1 MLVFITTLGVVVLI
15 DAAKCTTRR
24 FMFVYL
30 ILVYANLVYAMV
42 SVYIKGANMDE
53 LAIGLNLRR
62 MKQWLYLGVFTHFT
76 QIVLHVIFDK
86 KEETFAIIKN
96 GRYRSEVQKME
107 KQRKLD
113 KAQKRRQLKS
123 IDVSKIFNTHVRA
136 TRLMPKSPLSKTRKS
151 KQPKSVNYSKSAPS
165 LTIQT
170 RFGSDK
176 GIADKV
182 VRSSSLS
189 VMFPEELRSPRDE
202 THTPGRTE
210 CDDCG
215 CIRGSRTRLWC
226 GCGRTGYLKTK
237 ATCCT
242 DAIRR
247 SCLVER
253 LALCKVTIEMWQRE
267 MQRQW

>member
-1 MLVFITTLGVVVLI
+1 
-15 DAAKCTTRR
+15 
-24 FMFVYL
+24 
-30 ILVYANLVYAMV
+30 
-42 SVYIKGANMDE
+42 
-53 LAIGLNLRR
+53 
-62 MKQWLYLGVFTHFT
+62 
-76 QIVLHVIFDK
+76 
-86 KEETFAIIKN
+86 
-96 GRYRSEVQKME
+96 
-107 KQRKLD
+107 
-113 KAQKRRQLKS
+113 
-123 IDVSKIFNTHVRA
+123 
-136 TRLMPKSPLSKTRKS
+136 MPKSPLSKTRKS

-170 RFGSDK
+170 RFSSDK

-182 VRSSSLS
+182 MRSSSLS
-189 VMFPEELRSPRDE
+189 VMFPEELQSPRDE

-215 CIRGSRTRLWC
+215 CIRGLER
-226 GCGRTGYLKTK
+226 GFGAAAAAHGYLKTK